1 LLLLPLPGR
10 KVYANSTERNDFY
23 LYAWFLSANSSS
35 SSSNTSMV
43 LTSST
48 VAVTRGVPAQVSVSC
63 SGMDMEQVGT
73 PVNRYMGVVQYRTA
87 AGGAGQKQLIGDTAV
102 ILQPV

>member
-1 LLLLPLPGR
+1 
-10 KVYANSTERNDFY
+10 VYANSTERNDYY
-23 LYAWFLSANSSS
+23 LYAWFLSANS

-63 SGMDMEQVGT
+63 SGMDMAQVGT
-73 PVNRYMGVVQYRTA
+73 PVNRYMGVVQYRTT